1 MPNCPYCSSCSRQYK
16 HGKTSHGSARYRCS
30 ACGVTYTDGKIGKL
44 EYKQQAVAQFREI
57 RNVNV
62 VCDQLKVSRRDLI
75 GWSYKEMGED
85 IVQSLSI
92 SKDINQVCQESGIPV
107 RTLRI
112 WYKRTYGDVFGF
124 VGTSIVPNEEI
135 ICPYCKTQGKQL
147 RKGVTKTGLQRY
159 FCSICHHTHTPASR
173 QPKYSDQIKRSAVE
187 QYKRVKNYSKVAKYF
202 SISKPTLT
210 RWVKDAFEAEEN
222 KMYQDLPLFQK
233 ENRMDARKR
242 NRK

>member
-1 MPNCPYCSSCSRQYK
+1 
-16 HGKTSHGSARYRCS
+16 
-30 ACGVTYTDGKIGKL
+30 
-44 EYKQQAVAQFREI
+44 
-57 RNVNV
+57 
-62 VCDQLKVSRRDLI
+62 
-75 GWSYKEMGED
+75 MGED